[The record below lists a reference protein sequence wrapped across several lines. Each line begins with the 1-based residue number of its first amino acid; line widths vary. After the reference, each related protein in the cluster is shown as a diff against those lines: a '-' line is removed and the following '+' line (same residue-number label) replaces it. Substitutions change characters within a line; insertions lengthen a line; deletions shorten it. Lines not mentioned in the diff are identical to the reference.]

1 MARDPNHGKKLS
13 QKEWFMPAILT
24 DSAIEKAKIKD
35 MGSVQDFSH
44 FPWMQHCVFSK
55 ILHLK
60 FFPEPH
66 RSSIIVG

>member
-1 MARDPNHGKKLS
+1 
-13 QKEWFMPAILT
+13 MPAILT